1 MSKQQNKPDPTK
13 KKSILDTDFGLSD
26 NKLSNKSFI
35 SDSKFDDRYNPNM
48 GSLDE
53 FKTLQ
58 QTSMGAFG
66 NKLAQIALKV
76 LPGATE
82 QLSYSVDLENAL
94 TQDKNNYDNALGS
107 YLRGLKEDIDETF
120 PVYRNR
126 EETFNWAD
134 PKFYIDN
141 LGDVVESVGEFA
153 LAGAAIATVTGGAG
167 AALVGSQRTKGLL
180 SGLIKAGGFVEKGIS
195 ATVKGASSLALA
207 HAVGGLQ
214 GSQVFKSTYEKAI
227 RSGMDVAQA
236 EQLAGESAATTYSFT
251 VLSTGLLNATSL
263 APFFRAGRLGQLSLP
278 KRGKGQDLSAF
289 SKSLKDL
296 KADPKGQGNK
306 ALTSYLGLVGESAQ
320 EALEETGELFAQRL
334 GEKQTAT
341 ALGEDYEIN
350 MFDDEAQLS
359 ALLGAVGGFGMKG
372 GAQLVARVRDKGR
385 DEKRQT
391 LYQELIDEKTEA
403 IDKHISLIK
412 EMKNLREAILDP
424 AIDFNA
430 KNELNTK
437 LRQKTQELQANAIGN
452 ALNEETES
460 AIEQE
465 LEMYSSMTD
474 EQALETGLDTDPNSP
489 NHYKTVAEDTKRAIK
504 NIKQRTGD
512 IKRSS
517 LPKREK
523 VLASRQVILAEMKA
537 VDLDKAKRSLANKY
551 AQFAGTLDE
560 SLMTQSKTY
569 NKLLAYKELLA
580 NTKNPILREKYKE
593 NIEVLENQ
601 IDSELDLLSALKKP
615 VDLQEEQ
622 AVLFE
627 EKKKKERTN
636 LKKNLNNPEITAL
649 ERDVIELDSEIQLLN
664 DAVSQITSNG
674 DRKDALIKALK
685 EEEVTQRELSEIE
698 TSIDSKLDS
707 IRDRFNDVAIKD
719 KERNVIAEEAT
730 EARNSLDE
738 FRKEAKKLPKDRREA
753 AYKEID
759 AFAKALDG
767 LIKREKDAVKRKN
780 VATLNE
786 KREQQDRIKQQE
798 AKETKEKK
806 EAGEAKEAKDEAEET
821 PVKEETTTKKPKKK
835 YVQDYSEE
843 EEGDPL
849 VELEDTD
856 LDPIEKTTIPTETKV
871 AETKTEKK
879 KLQTSTSGSL
889 PDMQRIN
896 TTLSEWKS
904 EKFYDKESIDKAIR
918 EGRKVY
924 IDNNK
929 KKFVWDFVYDE
940 NMQKV
945 QKTFNGEPL
954 QDVFDTTD
962 GILTINSPNT
972 KVGDKVFIIK
982 EEGFGGFNSTNPDDV
997 PLNVYK
1003 AEDVVDGFPV
1013 EGAKPLTQLPSK
1025 KSAIQ
1030 RGYTSATMLRT
1041 LVTSSPFAVEATIS
1055 DKNKGDINYEYT
1067 GDKNTESNNSL
1078 NTLKTTWIK
1087 ENNKWRI
1094 GEQEENPVLGY
1105 GVADTIIV
1113 PNSSSLSQ
1121 YQKERLEDSG
1131 YIVNDKGEMVLYLPK
1146 KNDFFNGKHVV
1157 VVPGVTGDM
1166 TATNLHSKRVQT
1178 TEAMEMLDNLD
1189 SLLTTDK
1196 KATKRKIT
1204 KSVYLGK
1211 FIKQFNERNKKD
1223 FSPKGINYTTEH
1235 IYIQG
1240 NAGIARISRKNNGYS
1255 RFLNDDNYKGVVFL
1269 NKDTFEID
1277 ADINIEVE
1285 KVRQLLFTLLAGQTQ
1300 TIDSN
1305 LLNSDT
1311 AFEEFD
1317 NYYEYIEANE
1327 LLTTNVK
1334 AGEHGSNATIY
1345 LDVDS
1350 KKQNKAVVKEQ
1361 ENTQVLK
1368 DTRKVKLDGEPAV
1381 AVTEDDDLYEGDY
1394 NEGIENSLDENS
1406 PVFKPFREGNFK
1418 SMSKKEV
1425 NWFKEIIGENY
1436 LSIAQRVDRVKA
1448 NGQQAFGYYQNAMVT
1463 IAEFAEVGTAYHE
1476 AFHFVFNMSTSSKEK
1491 SEILA
1496 EARELYGK
1504 NLTALQ
1510 LEEKLAEDFEKFK
1523 VTGDLPVKKAKG
1535 FFSYVL
1541 EFINKLLNKTN
1552 INDYFNNINNGKYTG
1567 KTISR
1572 NTPFL
1577 QNQSMTKLVDGF
1589 TNISQKMVVDSIDY
1603 QLMNILS
1610 LEEIQDN
1617 KKVNTAFDEI
1627 ERGFATSLGE
1637 AKEELRY
1644 LSFVLE
1650 EIPYKDTNVL
1660 AFIKKNGTGKL
1671 EKKAL
1676 GDNVEEV
1683 RKFISA
1689 SRKVPFLKALLNGW
1703 NDTEINNNKIE
1714 GFRTKALKNLRVHG
1728 FDVEVNGSRYAAF
1741 SENENDENQSDET
1754 REEEDGTQDEDSKR
1768 IFDVSFTLRSVKK
1781 TLSSDLKRALSFM
1794 PNYVIEN
1801 NKIKLDDNGE
1811 PMLNTVAYLG
1821 TPMYLS
1827 FDKIYNTLSTRLANV
1842 PITEIEDTLKELSE
1856 KDTSLVVVYEW
1867 LTSNKSKPI
1876 YNKFLSFFDKYNYK
1890 YITMINDKGTPKL
1903 VETNRESL
1911 EKIIVDDWI
1920 NNMERK
1926 GIVSYDL
1933 TTEEPVISKMDLTAE
1948 ITDLKK
1954 LLTNP
1959 KASTKE
1965 ALDLFNEITNKIGIE
1980 IGGNLSVSEMKQ
1992 LTYGKLD
1999 RFVND
2004 LSKGLNILE
2013 ENTILTDLAIEA
2025 SKYSTD
2031 MFNSSFRNGNGDQV
2045 YAINLKNSLVEDIA
2059 FLKDRNNLEDYT
2071 DDHFYKNN
2079 SFIKILMNDKHSSN
2093 LDVFLF
2099 DSIKTRERG
2108 RGKDFKTTNV
2118 TESYLSDMIAYS
2130 AQLENSDY
2138 FLLNIGSI
2146 SDKPQSYYLKL
2157 PKLSVAEGM
2166 GTFDAT
2172 KSVMMRT
2179 MYQEIIRIKRSTNKA
2194 YKLKIKDY
2202 SERSKKFVYLPFLN
2216 SILLDDKGNLKYD
2229 LNDTKENL
2237 QKLRDVAEEAINNY
2251 LNEQYKLFT
2260 DSLVSNNIL
2269 DSKLKPVEEYKRLL
2283 GKINL
2288 QDFFF
2293 NDLVWKQETGKVLMG
2308 DLAFYAN
2315 KNVYNKRSYQLATPG
2330 TKINDTGKY
2339 NQGFF
2344 DKQLKI
2350 NTNDYLLSL
2359 AQLVDNKIKI
2369 QHIRGGV
2376 DSRFVSKEDAETREK
2391 DVEALNKLS
2400 KKQKRVVS
2408 KIVKYKQINKT
2419 DAQSYI
2425 SLAFYK
2431 RILEG
2436 VGDWS
2441 EDHNYMYE
2449 KYWKDGKKVTLGK
2462 DKIIEAKLLLQPLKP
2477 FRFSK
2482 TKTETGIE
2490 GVSQIVPM
2498 QIKDSMFPIL
2508 PIMANNNKGMKEIL
2522 DAMNE
2527 RSVDVY
2533 SAADA
2538 VKVGLSG
2545 SSFDLSKSKIHSL
2558 SLEDFRMPLSIPT
2571 VKKTNLYGTQLGKLT
2586 LANIDDDVVYVLPS
2600 NAKITGQKL
2609 KSLFHNSWD
2618 KRIQDSFNSLKEE
2631 LGFNYEDGEISL
2643 PAGKGR
2649 LTFLINLRNKLEKE
2663 NESRDLSDN
2672 YFDALQIVKEDIY
2685 RFSTDL
2691 SFPTISQR
2699 YETVILS
2706 LFKNEVIK
2714 QKFEGFS
2721 NVNVA
2726 DYGIGY
2732 DDELK
2737 FITNDNGEII
2747 EAEIALPFELASK
2760 VGISEKN
2767 YGADGKIDWDTLTE
2781 NQKKALQIIAYRIP
2795 TQGKNSMIP
2804 ARVVK
2809 VLPKSSG
2816 SAIMV
2821 PGEGTMQGGFDFDV
2835 DKTFMMFRQV
2845 DDEGNVVDYGDVSEQ
2860 TTKENNNEALEF
2872 NHKDMLKELG
2882 LDELLSINTP
2892 ITISEKEGLL
2902 STEHGKAQGKR
2913 TRYSEG
2919 ILKGSTSIT
2928 LSKDATLEV
2937 LVHELLHD
2945 FFNSKHKTA
2954 KNEAFA
2960 KSIFKVLGRTAK
2972 KDSWLSRVSSAYGK
2986 DSYNESSEEL
2996 AILYLTSKEFRDS
3009 LPESMK
3015 NKIEK
3020 WLIESDIVSQEQL
3033 DNYLSKDLT
3042 KKINQSSPKTNQSV
3056 IDKLKNKLQKLYPE
3070 IKLTITN
3077 NPKWEQGKNVLNQ
3090 EDYDN
3095 RVKYNLK
3102 ASTLLASDK
3111 AEQVFAKGEK
3121 NGWDLNKILTEL
3133 AIPKEQKQ
3141 IILDKNTNTETF
3153 SDAQIEAMIQS
3164 GEITFTEDDGKPCA
3178 KMGMKSDKFTKGGKW
3193 EKIKEFK
3200 GASHERGGID
3210 IEIGNGGI
3218 KMSNKQG
3225 KFEAKFGLVIN
3236 KKFLR

>member
-1 MSKQQNKPDPTK
+1 MGKQQNKPDPTK

-35 SDSKFDDRYNPNM
+35 SDSKFDDRYNPNR

-58 QTSMGAFG
+58 QTGMGAFG

-94 TQDKNNYDNALGS
+94 KEDKNNYDNALGS

-120 PVYRNR
+120 PVYRDR
-126 EETFNWAD
+126 EKVFNWTD

-141 LGDVVESVGEFA
+141 IGDITESLGEFA
-153 LAGAAIATVTGGAG
+153 LAGAGIAAVTGGAG

-195 ATVKGASSLALA
+195 ATAQGASSLALA

-306 ALTSYLGLVGESAQ
+306 ALTSYLGLVGESGQ

-334 GEKQTAT
+334 GEQQTAT

-385 DEKRQT
+385 EEERQT

-403 IDKHISLIK
+403 IDKHISLTK

-537 VDLDKAKRSLANKY
+537 VDLDKAKTSLANKY

-560 SLMTQSKTY
+560 ALMTQSRTY

-664 DAVSQITSNG
+664 DTVSQITSNG

-707 IRDRFNDVAIKD
+707 IRDRFNDVAIND

-730 EARNSLDE
+730 EARNSLNE

-759 AFAKALDG
+759 AFAEALDG
-767 LIKREKDAVKRKN
+767 LIKREKDGVKRKN

-806 EAGEAKEAKDEAEET
+806 EAGEAKKAKDEAEET
-821 PVKEETTTKKPKKK
+821 PVKRAKAKVAEMKARSAQLTLNEERTHYLDSTDPSAKYIRTTTYIDPKNDLVNMILPDESMEQYKKRMKDEGYKGKELERQINVSTSILIGNQVDEIVRDFFSGNFKGMQNYKGLADPKLLTKLEKELKELKKKFEASGETVVSEEITLHDAELGVAGTVDLITYDTKGEFRIYDLKTKKRGVQYVDSSFKGAETDRSKWQKQLSMYRIMMNNTYGIKAVELAIIPIKVFYEPGDTQTTELSILETINITPLNKVRDASLKETTTKEETTTKKPKKK
-835 YVQDYSEE
+835 YVQDYSDE

-940 NMQKV
+940 NMQKI

-1025 KSAIQ
+1025 ESAIQ
-1030 RGYTSATMLRT
+1030 RGYTSATKLRT

-1178 TEAMEMLDNLD
+1178 TEAIEMLDNLD

-1240 NAGIARISRKNNGYS
+1240 NAGIARISRKSNGYS

-1277 ADINIEVE
+1277 ADINIEIE

-1361 ENTQVLK
+1361 EDTQVLK

-1381 AVTEDDDLYEGDY
+1381 AVTEDDDLYEGDF

-1418 SMSKKEV
+1418 SISKKEV

-1504 NLTALQ
+1504 NLTVLQ

-1523 VTGDLPVKKAKG
+1523 VTGELPVKKAKG

-1676 GDNVEEV
+1676 GDNAEEV

-1821 TPMYLS
+1821 TPMYLP

-1903 VETNRESL
+1903 IETNRESL

-1926 GIVSYDL
+1926 SIVSYDL
-1933 TTEEPVISKMDLTAE
+1933 NTEEPVISKMDLTAE

-2025 SKYSTD
+2025 SKYNTD

-2045 YAINLKNSLVEDIA
+2045 YAINLKNSLVENIA

-2166 GTFDAT
+2166 GTLDAT
-2172 KSVMMRT
+2172 KRVMMRT
-2179 MYQEIIRIKRSTNKA
+2179 MYQEITRIKRSTNKA

-2229 LNDTKENL
+2229 LNDTEENL
-2237 QKLRDVAEEAINNY
+2237 QKLKDVAEEAIKNY

-2330 TKINDTGKY
+2330 TKVNDTGKY

-2376 DSRFVSKEDAETREK
+2376 DSRFVSKEDAKTREK

-2408 KIVKYKQINKT
+2408 KIAKYKQINKT
-2419 DAQSYI
+2419 DAQSYV

-2527 RSVDVY
+2527 RGVDVY

-2538 VKVGLSG
+2538 VKIGLSG

-2571 VKKTNLYGTQLGKLT
+2571 VKKTSLYGTQLGKLILT
-2586 LANIDDDVVYVLPS
+2586 NIDDDAVYALPS
-2600 NAKITGQKL
+2600 NVKITGQEL

-2767 YGADGKIDWDTLTE
+2767 YGADGKIDWNTLTE
-2781 NQKKALQIIAYRIP
+2781 NQKKALQVVAYRIP

-2804 ARVVK
+2804 SRVVK
-2809 VLPKSSG
+2809 ILPKSSG

-2860 TTKENNNEALEF
+2860 TTKD
-2872 NHKDMLKELG
+2872 KI
-2882 LDELLSINTP
+2882 ELLMT
-2892 ITISEKEGLL
+2892 
-2902 STEHGKAQGKR
+2902 
-2913 TRYSEG
+2913 
-2919 ILKGSTSIT
+2919 
-2928 LSKDATLEV
+2928 DA
-2937 LVHELLHD
+2937 
-2945 FFNSKHKTA
+2945 
-2954 KNEAFA
+2954 
-2960 KSIFKVLGRTAK
+2960 
-2972 KDSWLSRVSSAYGK
+2972 
-2986 DSYNESSEEL
+2986 SY
-2996 AILYLTSKEFRDS
+2996 
-3009 LPESMK
+3009 
-3015 NKIEK
+3015 
-3020 WLIESDIVSQEQL
+3020 
-3033 DNYLSKDLT
+3033 
-3042 KKINQSSPKTNQSV
+3042 
-3056 IDKLKNKLQKLYPE
+3056 
-3070 IKLTITN
+3070 
-3077 NPKWEQGKNVLNQ
+3077 
-3090 EDYDN
+3090 
-3095 RVKYNLK
+3095 
-3102 ASTLLASDK
+3102 
-3111 AEQVFAKGEK
+3111 
-3121 NGWDLNKILTEL
+3121 
-3133 AIPKEQKQ
+3133 
-3141 IILDKNTNTETF
+3141 
-3153 SDAQIEAMIQS
+3153 
-3164 GEITFTEDDGKPCA
+3164 
-3178 KMGMKSDKFTKGGKW
+3178 
-3193 EKIKEFK
+3193 
-3200 GASHERGGID
+3200 
-3210 IEIGNGGI
+3210 EIGVVTTVDSKI
-3218 KMSNKQG
+3218 TSDLWLT
-3225 KFEAKFGLVIN
+3225 AA
-3236 KKFLR
+3236 